1 DAFAIMRPP
10 SFFLS
15 LLRLRVFASWRWSPR
30 QNSELAGDVAKP
42 SMSQTENREKRQTR
56 ERECTR
62 SRLSRG
68 SRCPSG
74 IHEQRETTPRRQGA
88 EPEGVS
94 RIVPES
100 PPPIR
105 CVLASWRLCVS
116 SEPRS

>member
-30 QNSELAGDVAKP
+30 QNSELAGDVAK
-42 SMSQTENREKRQTR
+42 SLMSQTENRETRQTR
-56 ERECTR
+56 ERECRR

-74 IHEQRETTPRRQGA
+74 IHEQRETTPRRQDAERRRSGGA
-88 EPEGVS
+88 TRPWYSNSPIPFAPS
-94 RIVPES
+94 RLG
-100 PPPIR
+100 
-105 CVLASWRLCVS
+105 VLA
-116 SEPRS
+116 